1 MENMPTDVRVQ
12 RIKSLKMKL
21 LTKLNSI
28 FFFLSLNDLFT
39 CFIPLGSLE

>member
-28 FFFLSLNDLFT
+28 FFFLIT
-39 CFIPLGSLE
+39 